1 MNCTDDDT
9 GQNANITYNFVPAME
24 TYSGCEG
31 DQAKVRF
38 PFEVNILTGE
48 LSIALVPLSCLRYTA
63 VIQACDNPVIT
74 SQ

>member
-1 MNCTDDDT
+1 
-9 GQNANITYNFVPAME
+9 ME

-38 PFEVNILTGE
+38 PFEVNKLTGE
-48 LSIALVPLSCLRYTA
+48 LSIALVPLTCVHYRAALK
-63 VIQACDNPVIT
+63 ACDNPVIT